1 MCHGGAGAPMCVMT
15 ERSGWLRTTPRPRW
29 GRLYALGGLM
39 LAALAVVEVLVS
51 PRPELTAL
59 RCGLVLGGFGAI
71 VQWTRRNRAAL
82 DHLDWCD
89 CASERVTMRVIPSRR
104 GSRRVPRW
112 RTGRRQSRRRW
123 KKSRGSD
130 SPLA

>member
-1 MCHGGAGAPMCVMT
+1 
-15 ERSGWLRTTPRPRW
+15 
-29 GRLYALGGLM
+29 M

-51 PRPELTAL
+51 PGPELTAL
-59 RCGLVLGGFGAI
+59 RCGLVLGGFGAM

-104 GSRRVPRW
+104 GQPV
-112 RTGRRQSRRRW
+112 RTAYTDEPTPVEAALEEVAR
-123 KKSRGSD
+123 
-130 SPLA
+130 